1 MLLSSP
7 YGYWILQWV
16 VSAIALMITAYFLP
30 GFQVSSFFAALFTAV
45 IIGLANVTIRPVL
58 LILTLPLNILTLG
71 LFTFIV
77 DGIVL
82 RICAAFTPGFSIKNW
97 GSAFL
102 GAVILA
108 IVNTAL
114 HFLLV

>member
-1 MLLSSP
+1 MGIILLK
-7 YGYWILQWV
+7 WI
-16 VSAIALMITAYFLP
+16 VSALALMITAYFLP
-30 GFQVSSFFAALFTAV
+30 GFKVASFFAALFTAF
-45 IIGLANVTIRPVL
+45 IIGCANVTIKPVL

-77 DGIVL
+77 DGIIL
-82 RICAAFTPGFSIKNW
+82 RLCAVFTPGFSIKTW

-108 IVNTAL
+108 IVNTGL
-114 HFLLV
+114 HILLV